1 MLDTEMHIGF
11 EDAELRNGIGFGLAN
26 NYLPITDTYKLPY
39 PSNDAT
45 DIERILYRIS
55 LKNLEIERIKLD
67 VKREENIL
75 AFYTVMQFKGWKEFD
90 VSEVVTKTGT
100 HFVSFIGTEEEYKTL
115 LERIHEA

>member
-1 MLDTEMHIGF
+1 
-11 EDAELRNGIGFGLAN
+11 
-26 NYLPITDTYKLPY
+26 
-39 PSNDAT
+39 
-45 DIERILYRIS
+45 
-55 LKNLEIERIKLD
+55 LEIERIKLD